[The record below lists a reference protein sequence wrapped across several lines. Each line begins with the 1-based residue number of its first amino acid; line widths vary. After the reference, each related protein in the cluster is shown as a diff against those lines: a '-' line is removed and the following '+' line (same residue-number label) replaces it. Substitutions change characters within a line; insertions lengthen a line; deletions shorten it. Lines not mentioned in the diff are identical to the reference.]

1 MKSVTQRNRESET
14 QSVFLNLNLCVH
26 CAFVVHLFSHIF
38 QHSTKFA
45 LIMCL
50 GILTGCG
57 AQPTP
62 IAVVD
67 AATLAPNV
75 NTSDITQPSPLRYG
89 IADHT
94 LPYMSDIEQFEA
106 IALVEAMPPNPDL
119 SLYDVAVAYG
129 VYDGWQQAPI
139 SHHVSLILNPQ
150 LAPLDN
156 PEIQNLVRQALNPQ
170 GIIDS
175 TGISGLIAAPVET
188 SPSAQIRSV
197 LANLGYPDG
206 FRLTMAVESMPGVE
220 TVVQQLNNANLE
232 IVQIEMSSATE
243 AATMLAENRAHLL
256 VMHWKTDEEHAAW
269 VERVGE
275 NQVLDLYILPLSYV
289 AAEGVTVS
297 FTENGWAIGS
307 R

>member
-1 MKSVTQRNRESET
+1 MILNHKDTEDTKKNSRNMLLLVRYRR
-14 QSVFLNLNLCVH
+14 
-26 CAFVVHLFSHIF
+26 FVV
-38 QHSTKFA
+38 
-45 LIMCL
+45 LIIYL
-50 GILTGCG
+50 IILAGC
-57 AQPTP
+57 ATPPTP

-75 NTSDITQPSPLRYG
+75 NASDITQPSPLRYG

-94 LPYMSDIEQFEA
+94 FPYVSDIEQIEA

-129 VYDGWQQAPI
+129 VYDGWQQAPT
-139 SHHVSLILNPQ
+139 SHHIGLILNPQ

-156 PEIQNLVRQALNPQ
+156 PEIQNLVRQTLNPQ

-188 SPSAQIRSV
+188 LPSAQIRST

-206 FRLTMAVESMPGVE
+206 FRLTMAIESMIGVE
-220 TVVQQLNNANLE
+220 TVMQQLNHANLE
-232 IVQIEMSSATE
+232 IVQIEMLSATE
-243 AATMLAENRAHLL
+243 AETILAENRAHLML
-256 VMHWKTDEEHAAW
+256 LHWKTDEERTAW

-275 NQVLDLYILPLSYV
+275 NQVIDLYTLSISYV
-289 AAEGVTVS
+289 AADGVNVS

>member
-1 MKSVTQRNRESET
+1 MKSATQRNRETET
-14 QSVFLNLNLCVH
+14 QREFLSLGVIYKFTLIVSLVILAS
-26 CAFVVHLFSHIF
+26 CA
-38 QHSTKFA
+38 
-45 LIMCL
+45 
-50 GILTGCG
+50 

-67 AATLAPNV
+67 AATLVPNV
-75 NTSDITQPSPLRYG
+75 NTTDITQPPPLHYG

-94 LPYMSDIEQFEA
+94 FPYVHDIEQIQA
-106 IALVEAMPPNPDL
+106 VALVEAMPPNPDL

-129 VYDGWQQAPI
+129 VYDGWQQAPV

-156 PEIQNLVRQALNPQ
+156 PEIQNLVRQTLNPQ
-170 GIIDS
+170 AIIDS
-175 TGISGLIAAPVET
+175 TGISGLIATPVET
-188 SPSAQIRSV
+188 LPSAQIRST

-206 FRLTMAVESMPGVE
+206 FRLTMAVESLPGVE

-232 IVQIEMSSATE
+232 IVQIEMASATE
-243 AATMLAENRAHLL
+243 AETILAENRAHLL
-256 VMHWKTDEEHAAW
+256 LLHWKTDEERAAW

-275 NQVLDLYILPLSYV
+275 NQVLDLYTLPISYV
-289 AAEGVTVS
+289 AAEGVVVS

>member
-1 MKSVTQRNRESET
+1 MKSVTQSNRETET
-14 QSVFLNLNLCVH
+14 QREFLSLCVIYK
-26 CAFVVHLFSHIF
+26 L
-38 QHSTKFA
+38 T
-45 LIMCL
+45 LIISL
-50 GILTGCG
+50 VLLAGCG

-75 NTSDITQPSPLRYG
+75 NTSDITHPPPLRYG
-89 IADHT
+89 IANHT
-94 LPYMSDIEQFEA
+94 LPYVSDIEQIEA

-119 SLYDVAVAYG
+119 SPYDVAVAYG

-156 PEIQNLVRQALNPQ
+156 PEIQNLVRQTLNPQ

-175 TGISGLIAAPVET
+175 TGISGLITAPVET
-188 SPSAQIRSV
+188 LPSAEIRSA

-206 FRLTMAVESMPGVE
+206 FRLTMAVEPMPGVE
-220 TVVQQLNNANLE
+220 AVMQQLNHANLE
-232 IVQIEMSSATE
+232 LVQIEMAAATE
-243 AATMLAENRAHLL
+243 ADTILAENRAHLL
-256 VMHWKTDEEHAAW
+256 LLHWKTDEERAAW
-269 VERVGE
+269 IERVGE
-275 NQVLDLYILPLSYV
+275 NQVLDLYMLPISYV
-289 AAEGVTVS
+289 AADGVNIS
-297 FTENGWAIGS
+297 FTENGWSIGS